1 MFGVIFLV
9 ILLVAVPLLS
19 LRYGVD
25 SRRFSERRHTT
36 NW

>member
-9 ILLVAVPLLS
+9 VLLVAVPLLS

-25 SRRFSERRHTT
+25 SRRLSERKHST

>member
-1 MFGVIFLV
+1 VFGVIFLV

-25 SRRFSERRHTT
+25 SRHLSDSKRST